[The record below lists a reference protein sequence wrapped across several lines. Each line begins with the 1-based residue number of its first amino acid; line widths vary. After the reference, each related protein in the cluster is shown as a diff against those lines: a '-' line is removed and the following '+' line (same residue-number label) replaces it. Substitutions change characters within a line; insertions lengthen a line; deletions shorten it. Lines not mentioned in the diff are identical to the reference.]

1 MSSAKHKF
9 CCGFWNCTRG
19 FDRWSRLE
27 KHFRD
32 HINNDVRYR
41 PPQRSS
47 ASTSTMPPSRR
58 RRNKTIPR
66 RRSKKNR
73 TSNDRDHIPAIT
85 SARNINPMTI
95 DIRTP
100 SLSPDTPSEAESEM
114 EVDIVEPVQEAQT
127 PPTTTPSK
135 KGPRW
140 AVAPPSPT
148 PPRLVEE
155 EEEEVVSEP
164 ENTDVAQGGTIM
176 EDEINHSENGDI
188 DQAEETISS
197 PITTPLT
204 PHRLPQPRP
213 QDEDEVIES
222 PIARLGTATPRAHR
236 SHSQDS
242 AIIITPRPRYRNKNK
257 DSASRTADKI
267 EADETLVIL
276 TPNSLDPFIRDA
288 MSSIGLRRGRSETPC
303 PMPTAENPVRIQG
316 YDLALSGGSVP
327 TPQALP
333 KTTNLPVSDSV
344 NNHAFNG
351 NVHSSTPNH
360 TLTPS
365 SPRRSTV
372 PNSPN
377 VIVST
382 ELFIEKLKQ
391 ISNGPSDNQLLTQ
404 LRFSSQ
410 SSSDT
415 MVNGSPFADVR
426 STVKRVVH
434 LFEDI
439 KENERKNRA
448 KMAELGIL
456 IDTLGKLHGV
466 DL

>member
-1 MSSAKHKF
+1 MSSDKHKF
-9 CCGFWNCTRG
+9 ICGFWNY
-19 FDRWSRLE
+19 
-27 KHFRD
+27 
-32 HINNDVRYR
+32 HINNIVRYR

-66 RRSKKNR
+66 RRNKKNR
-73 TSNDRDHIPAIT
+73 TSNDRDHMPAIT

-100 SLSPDTPSEAESEM
+100 SLSPDTPSEAESKM

-148 PPRLVEE
+148 PPSIEE
-155 EEEEVVSEP
+155 QDEIIQQDD
-164 ENTDVAQGGTIM
+164 TDTNGAGGAIM
-176 EDEINHSENGDI
+176 EDEMNLSENGDI

-197 PITTPLT
+197 PIPSPLT
-204 PHRLPQPRP
+204 PPQLD
-213 QDEDEVIES
+213 QHLDGDEYIES
-222 PIARLGTATPRAHR
+222 PIARLGTAAPRAHR

-242 AIIITPRPRYRNKNK
+242 AVIITPRPRYRNKSK
-257 DSASRTADKI
+257 DSTSRTPDKI
-267 EADETLVIL
+267 EADETPVIPI
-276 TPNSLDPFIRDA
+276 PNSLDPFIRDA
-288 MSSIGLRRGRSETPC
+288 MSSIVPRRGRSETPC
-303 PMPTAENPVRIQG
+303 PMPTAENPVHVQR
-316 YDLALSGGSVP
+316 YDLALSEESVS
-327 TPQALP
+327 TPPALLP
-333 KTTNLPVSDSV
+333 KTTNLPDIDSV
-344 NNHAFNG
+344 NQAFNG
-351 NVHSSTPNH
+351 NGHSSTPKQS
-360 TLTPS
+360 LTPS
-365 SPRRSTV
+365 SPSQSTV
-372 PNSPN
+372 HNSPN

-382 ELFIEKLKQ
+382 ESFVEKLKQ
-391 ISNGPSDNQLLTQ
+391 ICNGPSDNQLLTQ
-404 LRFSSQ
+404 LSFSSQ
-410 SSSDT
+410 SSRDT
-415 MVNGSPFADVR
+415 MVNGSPLADVR
-426 STVKRVVH
+426 STVKRVIH

-456 IDTLGKLHGV
+456 IGTLGKLHGV

>member
-32 HINNDVRYR
+32 HINNNVRYR

-58 RRNKTIPR
+58 RRNKTISR
-66 RRSKKNR
+66 RRNKKNR

-100 SLSPDTPSEAESEM
+100 SLSPDAPSESGSEM
-114 EVDIVEPVQEAQT
+114 VVDMVEAVQKAQT

-140 AVAPPSPT
+140 AVAPRSPT
-148 PPRLVEE
+148 PPSIEE
-155 EEEEVVSEP
+155 QDEIIQQDDIDT
-164 ENTDVAQGGTIM
+164 NGAGGTIT

-204 PHRLPQPRP
+204 PHRLPQPQP
-213 QDEDEVIES
+213 LDEDGDEVIES
-222 PIARLGTATPRAHR
+222 PIARLGSAALRAHR

-242 AIIITPRPRYRNKNK
+242 AIIITPRPGYRN
-257 DSASRTADKI
+257 RTRSSPAEV
-267 EADETLVIL
+267 EADGMSTIP

-303 PMPTAENPVRIQG
+303 PIPTSENPVQVQR
-316 YDLALSGGSVP
+316 YDLALSEESVS
-327 TPQALP
+327 TPQALLP
-333 KTTNLPVSDSV
+333 KTTNLPVIDSV
-344 NNHAFNG
+344 NQAFSGNG
-351 NVHSSTPNH
+351 HSSTPKH

-365 SPRRSTV
+365 SPSQSTV

-382 ELFIEKLKQ
+382 ESFVEKLKQ
-391 ISNGPSDNQLLTQ
+391 ISNGPSDNELLTQ
-404 LRFSSQ
+404 LPFSSQ
-410 SSSDT
+410 SSSNT
-415 MVNGSPFADVR
+415 MRNGSPFADVV
-426 STVKRVVH
+426 STVKRVIH
-434 LFEDI
+434 LFEDF

-456 IDTLGKLHGV
+456 IGTLGKLHGV

>member
-1 MSSAKHKF
+1 MSSANQKF
-9 CCGFWNCTRG
+9 TCGFWNCTRG

-32 HINNDVRYR
+32 HINNNVRYSR
-41 PPQRSS
+41 PQNPAISTSS
-47 ASTSTMPPSRR
+47 APQVRR
-58 RRNKTIPR
+58 RRNRSTPR
-66 RRSKKNR
+66 RRNKKNR
-73 TSNDRDHIPAIT
+73 TLNDRDHIPSIT
-85 SARNINPMTI
+85 CARNINPMTI

-114 EVDIVEPVQEAQT
+114 EVDIVEPVQEAET

-135 KGPRW
+135 RGPRW

-148 PPRLVEE
+148 PPSVEE
-155 EEEEVVSEP
+155 QDEIMQQDD
-164 ENTDVAQGGTIM
+164 TDTNGAGGPILK
-176 EDEINHSENGDI
+176 DEINHSDDGDI
-188 DQAEETISS
+188 DQAEETIGS
-197 PITTPLT
+197 PIPSALE
-204 PHRLPQPRP
+204 PHRLDPRL
-213 QDEDEVIES
+213 DGDEVIES

-242 AIIITPRPRYRNKNK
+242 AIIITPRPRFRNKIK
-257 DSASRTADKI
+257 DSARRTPDNI
-267 EADETLVIL
+267 EVDEIPIIP

-288 MSSIGLRRGRSETPC
+288 MKSIGPRRGRSETPC
-303 PMPTAENPVRIQG
+303 PMPVAGNPVHFQS
-316 YDLALSGGSVP
+316 YDLTLSGGSVP
-327 TPQALP
+327 APQALP
-333 KTTNLPVSDSV
+333 KTTSLPVSDSV
-344 NNHAFNG
+344 NQTSGDNG
-351 NVHSSTPNH
+351 YPSTPNH

-365 SPRRSTV
+365 SPSQSTA

-382 ELFIEKLKQ
+382 ESFVEKLKQ

-404 LRFSSQ
+404 LPFSRQ
-410 SSSDT
+410 SSSDA
-415 MVNGSPFADVR
+415 MVNGSPLADEK

-439 KENERKNRA
+439 KDNERRNRA